1 MSRGRFGISCR
12 RRLMP
17 LAVDAAGAK
26 LPKTFKTDGLS
37 ILPLLVGKRLPQ
49 RVYLYWELHER
60 FFQQALRMGD
70 WKAVRPAINKPVE
83 LYNLKTDPAE
93 AHDLAAK
100 HLEVVQKMIALMQS
114 ARTDSP
120 DWPIKA
126 PPEKK

>member
-1 MSRGRFGISCR
+1 
-12 RRLMP
+12 MP

-26 LPKTFKTDGLS
+26 LPKTFKTDGQS

-49 RVYLYWELHER
+49 REYLYWELHER

-70 WKAVRPAINKPVE
+70 WKAVRPAINIPVE

-100 HLEVVQKMIALMQS
+100 HPEVVQKMIALMQS